1 MYLVDSENPKKYS
14 SVSDALSKLTDE
26 IKYKITE
33 TEIIKVED
41 CLYRVLSED
50 ITAIHN
56 LPLCSTALI
65 DGYAVNSRDIAL
77 ADTENPVI
85 LKVIKEKEPE
95 TEKCPANKI
104 SCGQTIKISTGCP
117 LPENADAVVM
127 PEYTSIEKGKVKVFR
142 SVLSGENIA
151 KQGEDILKGE
161 VFIIKGRKIRPQDLG
176 GIMGL
181 GYKEVKVYKKPL
193 VGIIPTGDE
202 LVSYPEEAECG
213 NLIETNSWVLKGLV
227 DEAGGQAKVYPIVK
241 DNLTKIKTALKKAL
255 KETDVVLILGGS
267 SIGSKDFTLKA
278 IEETENSKLIAN
290 GIAMRPGKQTLIS
303 IIDDKAVIGLPGH
316 PVSCLTSFLAFVKPV
331 LINMTG
337 NHRSFWQDI
346 KDNVKVNAVLSKDVE
361 SPKHREDY
369 VRVRLKKLPNGR
381 ISAYPYAGKSSLL
394 STMVKAHGIIKLG
407 VDCSRLYEGDRV
419 EVILF

>member
-1 MYLVDSENPKKYS
+1 MYSVDSENPKKYS
-14 SVSDALSKLTDE
+14 SVSDALNKLTDE
-26 IKYKITE
+26 ISHKITE
-33 TEIIKVED
+33 TETVKVED
-41 CLYRVLSED
+41 CLFRILSED
-50 ITAIHN
+50 ITAKHN

-77 ADTENPVI
+77 ADTESPVS
-85 LKVIKEKEPE
+85 LKIIKETAEAD
-95 TEKCPANKI
+95 KCPACKI
-104 SCGQTIKISTGCP
+104 SSGETLKISTGCP

-127 PEYTSIEKGKVKVFR
+127 PEDASVEKGKLKIFK

-151 KQGEDILKGE
+151 KQGEDILKDE

-181 GYKEVKVYKKPL
+181 GYKEVNVYKKPV

-213 NLIETNSWVLKGLV
+213 SLIETNSWVLKGLV
-227 DEAGGQAKVYPIVK
+227 DEAGGQPKVYPIVK
-241 DNLTKIKTALKKAL
+241 DNLPKIKAALKKAL
-255 KETDVVLILGGS
+255 KETDIVLILGGS

-278 IEETENSKLIAN
+278 IEETENSRLIAN
-290 GIAMRPGKQTLIS
+290 GIAMRPGRQTLIS
-303 IIDDKAVIGLPGH
+303 IINDKAVLGLPGH
-316 PVSCLTSFLAFVKPV
+316 PVSCLTSFLVFVKPV
-331 LINMTG
+331 LIHMTG

-361 SPKHREDY
+361 SPKNREDY